1 MAEIIWTQPA
11 LTDLNAIAEYIALQ
25 NLTAAKEL
33 VQKVFAKVERLEA
46 FPESGR
52 IPPELE
58 HLNYREV
65 VVSPCRVFYRFD
77 GEKVYI
83 LFVMRME
90 QDLRRFMLAGR

>member
-11 LTDLNAIAEYIALQ
+11 LADLNAIAEYIALQ

-33 VQKVFAKVERLEA
+33 VQKVFAKVERLKA

-52 IPPELE
+52 TPPELE

-77 GEKVYI
+77 GGKVYI

>member
-1 MAEIIWTQPA
+1 MAEIVWTEPA
-11 LTDLNAIAEYIALQ
+11 LADLNAIAEYIALQ

-52 IPPELE
+52 VPPELE

-65 VVSPCRVFYRFD
+65 VVSPCRVFYRYD

-83 LFVMRME
+83 LFVMHME

>member
-1 MAEIIWTQPA
+1 
-11 LTDLNAIAEYIALQ
+11 LNAIAEYIALQ

>member
-1 MAEIIWTQPA
+1 MAEIVWTQPA

-52 IPPELE
+52 IPRELE

-65 VVSPCRVFYRFD
+65 VVSPCRVFYRYD
-77 GEKVYI
+77 SEKVYI